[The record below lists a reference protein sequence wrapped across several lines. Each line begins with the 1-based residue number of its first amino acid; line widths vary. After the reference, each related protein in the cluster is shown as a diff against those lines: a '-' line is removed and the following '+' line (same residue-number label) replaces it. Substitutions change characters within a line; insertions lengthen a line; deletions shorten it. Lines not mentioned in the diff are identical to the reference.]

1 MFSNIFESLE
11 SNFKKKFFILLL
23 IMPINMLLE
32 TLSIATVFPLITS
45 IINPNFFNDFPQIF
59 LITNYFNLNQNPALF
74 LILLLIFSIIL
85 KNVIFTFYTKY
96 EGKVIFKYQEHLS
109 SKIFSILLNKDFL
122 YHLKSKSSD
131 FVAKIKNEVS
141 NVTLIIISV
150 LSILSEIIILLGII
164 TLLVIVNPVVFI
176 QILIASSVA
185 IFFFY
190 LLFYKKIKNTGYERL
205 DSELRRQNFLT
216 EGFNGIRE
224 LKIFG
229 TTKKLEDNYSRLT
242 KHLADIHSKYYF
254 YQRFPKIY
262 LEILAIFLILFIGLI
277 NFKKIEIT
285 FLNEILPIIGLYF
298 AAAYRILPSSNR
310 IMNAFNQYRY
320 SKPGL
325 KEIDKI
331 LNSKKL
337 EIKKIN
343 KKQIQNFEKLIF
355 EKVNFSYNNLQLVL
369 KNLDLEI
376 SKGEKI
382 FISGKTG
389 SGKSTFLNLIMGLLN
404 PSSGKIKINNQIFT
418 LDEIIKGN
426 LIGYVPQNTHL
437 FDQTL
442 QLNIC
447 LEDNEIKINQNKL
460 IKCCELACLQEY
472 SEKIQNGTKIFVG
485 EGGQKISGGQRQR
498 VGIARALYKNSDI
511 LILDEATTSL
521 DKQTEIKVLENI
533 FQRYQK
539 KTLIIVSHNQN
550 LINEF
555 SFNKIIEVKDNSIFK
570 LEKNK

>member
-1 MFSNIFESLE
+1 
-11 SNFKKKFFILLL
+11 
-23 IMPINMLLE
+23 
-32 TLSIATVFPLITS
+32 
-45 IINPNFFNDFPQIF
+45 
-59 LITNYFNLNQNPALF
+59 
-74 LILLLIFSIIL
+74 
-85 KNVIFTFYTKY
+85 
-96 EGKVIFKYQEHLS
+96 
-109 SKIFSILLNKDFL
+109 
-122 YHLKSKSSD
+122 
-131 FVAKIKNEVS
+131 
-141 NVTLIIISV
+141 
-150 LSILSEIIILLGII
+150 
-164 TLLVIVNPVVFI
+164 
-176 QILIASSVA
+176 
-185 IFFFY
+185 
-190 LLFYKKIKNTGYERL
+190 
-205 DSELRRQNFLT
+205 
-216 EGFNGIRE
+216 
-224 LKIFG
+224 
-229 TTKKLEDNYSRLT
+229 
-242 KHLADIHSKYYF
+242 
-254 YQRFPKIY
+254 
-262 LEILAIFLILFIGLI
+262 
-277 NFKKIEIT
+277 
-285 FLNEILPIIGLYF
+285 
-298 AAAYRILPSSNR
+298 
-310 IMNAFNQYRY
+310 
-320 SKPGL
+320 
-325 KEIDKI
+325 
-331 LNSKKL
+331 
-337 EIKKIN
+337 
-343 KKQIQNFEKLIF
+343 
-355 EKVNFSYNNLQLVL
+355 
-369 KNLDLEI
+369 
-376 SKGEKI
+376 
-382 FISGKTG
+382 
-389 SGKSTFLNLIMGLLN
+389 MGLLN